1 MNESSKVP
9 DHRLNEHLDG
19 HGDDSLDDPMD
30 EHLDEM
36 TGMLYVEGQL
46 DRERAH
52 RVSAHAQQCLACR
65 TLLRAL
71 ERESRLLTRAMLEED
86 EPLPSRLAAF
96 QESAKKS
103 MQWIWGAVIGLA
115 ATGLYALYTG
125 YVEPM
130 QLRFEQAGFGGS
142 SVLNLMIFQGAFWKG
157 WQSMLTL
164 LEVSALLTIAASA
177 VVFLRRRL
185 RRTSVFAMMVAG
197 ICAAACM
204 SSTAMATEFRSHGD
218 TIEVEKDET
227 IKGDLF
233 AHGHHVKIEGTV
245 DGDLYVF
252 CQGADI
258 EGHVTGDVI
267 AFAQMLRVNGKVD
280 GNIRSFTNTTLV
292 TGNVAKNL
300 LSFSETVTIDPAGKV
315 GGSVTTFVN
324 TLAIDGSVGRD
335 VLAFV
340 GETAVAGNI
349 GGGLQAQG
357 NTLRF
362 NSGAQVGGPVK
373 FKGSKQPEVSSG
385 AKLAVPVEFTQE
397 EHHNR
402 YRDSGF
408 YIWSVIWTAAVILFG
423 LLLFVLLPN
432 FAGGTVDSAERYG
445 ASIGLGV
452 LVLFGVPIAAF
463 IACITVVGLLVG
475 ISTFILWMTTL
486 ICAQIVV
493 GTIVGQWLMGHTRE
507 HWQLIGRMVVGVILI
522 RVVEMIPFFGGW
534 VRFAVVLWGMGA
546 ISLAIYRHFT
556 PAHTATLPA
565 SPVMPP
571 PLPPNTTIGSP
582 QPA

>member
-1 MNESSKVP
+1 MNERSNHP
-9 DHRLNEHLDG
+9 DERLEPQ
-19 HGDDSLDDPMD
+19 LDD
-30 EHLDEM
+30 HLEDHIDEM

-46 DRERAH
+46 ERERAQ
-52 RVSAHAQQCLACR
+52 RVSTHTQECPSCR

-96 QESAKKS
+96 QQSARKS
-103 MQWIWGAVIGLA
+103 MQWIWGAVVGLA
-115 ATGLYALYTG
+115 ATGAYALYTG

-130 QLRFEQAGFGGS
+130 EQNFEKAGFSGS

-164 LEVSALLTIAASA
+164 FEVLAMLTIAGSA
-177 VVFLRRRL
+177 VVFLRRRM
-185 RRTSVFAMMVAG
+185 RRGSAFAMMVAG
-197 ICAAACM
+197 ICAAASSM
-204 SSTAMATEFRSHGD
+204 SSPAMATEFRGHGD
-218 TIEVEKDET
+218 TIEVEKYET

-267 AFAQMLRVNGKVD
+267 AFAQMLRVSGKVD

-300 LSFSETVTIDPAGKV
+300 LTFAETVTIDPAGKV
-315 GGSVTTFVN
+315 AGSVTTFVN
-324 TLAIDGSVGRD
+324 TLTIDGSVGRD
-335 VLAFV
+335 VLGFV
-340 GETAVAGNI
+340 AQTAVAGNV

-362 NSGAQVGGPVK
+362 NSGAQVAGPVK
-373 FKGSKQPEVSSG
+373 FKGNKPPEVSSG
-385 AKLAVPVEFTQE
+385 AKLAMPVEFTQE
-397 EHHNR
+397 EHHSR
-402 YRDSGF
+402 YRNGGF
-408 YIWSVIWTAAVILFG
+408 YVWRVIWTAAVILFG
-423 LLLFVLLPN
+423 LVLFVLLPT
-432 FAGGTVDSAERYG
+432 FARATVDSAEHYG
-445 ASIGLGV
+445 ASLGLGV

-463 IACITVVGLLVG
+463 IACITVVGMMIG
-475 ISTFILWMTTL
+475 ISTFILWMTA
-486 ICAQIVV
+486 IFCAKIVV
-493 GTIVGQWLMGHTRE
+493 GAIVGQWLLGRTRDT
-507 HWQLIGRMVVGVILI
+507 WQLIGRMVVGVIIL
-522 RVVEMIPFFGGW
+522 RVVEMIPFLGFWIRFG
-534 VRFAVVLWGMGA
+534 VLLWGMGA
-546 ISLAIYRHFT
+546 ISLAIYRHFS
-556 PAHTATLPA
+556 PAHPA
-565 SPVMPP
+565 AVPVSPVTPP

>member
-1 MNESSKVP
+1 MNESSNSP
-9 DHRLNEHLDG
+9 DEHLDE
-19 HGDDSLDDPMD
+19 HSN

-46 DRERAH
+46 DRQRAQQ
-52 RVSAHAQQCLACR
+52 VSAHAQDCSSCR
-65 TLLRAL
+65 ILLRAL
-71 ERESRLLTRAMLEED
+71 ERESRLLTRSMLEED

-96 QESAKKS
+96 QQTARKS
-103 MQWIWGAVIGLA
+103 MQWIWGAVVGLA
-115 ATGLYALYTG
+115 ATGAYALYTG

-130 QLRFEQAGFGGS
+130 QQRFEQAGFGGS

-164 LEVSALLTIAASA
+164 LEVLALLTIAGSV

-185 RRTSVFAMMVAG
+185 RGRGSVFAMMVAG
-197 ICAAACM
+197 ICAAASM
-204 SSTAMATEFRSHGD
+204 PSPAMATEFRNQGD
-218 TIEVEKDET
+218 TVEVGKDEI

-245 DGDLYVF
+245 DGDVYVF

-292 TGNVAKNL
+292 SGNVTKNL
-300 LSFSETVTIDPAGKV
+300 LTFAETVTIDSNGKV

-324 TLAIDGSVGRD
+324 TLTIDGSVGRD
-335 VLAFV
+335 VLGFV
-340 GETAVAGNI
+340 AETAVAGNI

-357 NTLRF
+357 NTLKF
-362 NSGAQVGGPVK
+362 NSGAQVNGPVK
-373 FKGSKQPEVSSG
+373 FKGEHPPEVASG
-385 AKLAVPVEFTQE
+385 AKLAVPVVFTQE
-397 EHHNR
+397 EHHSR

-408 YIWSVIWTAAVILFG
+408 YVWKVFWIAALILFG
-423 LLLFVLLPN
+423 LVLFVLLPN
-432 FAGGTVDSAERYG
+432 FARATVNSAERYG
-445 ASIGLGV
+445 ASFGLGV
-452 LVLFGVPIAAF
+452 LVLFGVPVAAL
-463 IACITVVGLLVG
+463 IACITVVGLLIG
-475 ISTFILWMTTL
+475 ISTFILWIAAMWF
-486 ICAQIVV
+486 AQIVV

-507 HWQLIGRMVVGVILI
+507 TWQLIGRMAVGVILV
-522 RVVEMIPFFGGW
+522 RVTEMLPYLGGW
-534 VRFAVVLWGMGA
+534 VKFAVLLWGMGA

-556 PAHTATLPA
+556 PARTATVPVSPA
-565 SPVMPP
+565 MPP
-571 PLPPNTTIGSP
+571 SSLPPNTTIGSP